1 MKIEDDRTSCT
12 RSAKAGASDRTLCE
26 ASRID
31 EGVRDGLPAAS
42 TRRYFIGIDGGGTS
56 TEACVTDDQGK
67 VLGTGR
73 GGPSNVHYGGESQL
87 QGSVKAALGAALSE
101 AGLTLGDISGI
112 CAALA
117 GAGRDEDIARIRP
130 ALTPL
135 AGEIPLLIVEDTH
148 SALAA
153 AHAGRNGMVII
164 AGTGS
169 NCIGVKDGKY
179 ASAGGWGALLGDE
192 GSAYRIAILGLRAA
206 IKSHEKRLLASCL
219 MEKFMEHLGAEKPDD
234 LIRLIHGMD
243 RSQIAGLSRVV
254 FEAASSGD
262 TVSIAILEDEARELA
277 LMAHSV
283 SRSLQLDAPS
293 IALVGGCFKN
303 PSYVDTLRRHAESM
317 LPGVSFCWPA
327 LTPCEGAA
335 VLARESSPPQSPE
348 KRD

>member
-1 MKIEDDRTSCT
+1 LKPDDKDTSCT
-12 RSAKAGASDRTLCE
+12 RKASPEVA
-26 ASRID
+26 D
-31 EGVRDGLPAAS
+31 EE
-42 TRRYFIGIDGGGTS
+42 RREIVKADLGRYYAGIDGGGTS
-56 TEACVTDDQGK
+56 TEACVTDRQGK

-87 QGSVKAALGAALSE
+87 HNSVKAALEGALSE
-101 AGLTLGDISGI
+101 AGLALGDISGI

-117 GAGRDEDIARIRP
+117 GAGRDEDNARIRR
-130 ALTPL
+130 ALTPFV
-135 AGEIPLLIVEDTH
+135 GEIPLLIVEDTR

-192 GSAYRIAILGLRAA
+192 GSGYRIAVLGLRAA
-206 IKSHEKRLLASCL
+206 IKSHERRLPPSCL
-219 MEKFMEHLGAEKPDD
+219 MERFLESLGGGKPGD
-234 LIRLIHGMD
+234 LIRLMHGMD

-254 FEAASSGD
+254 FDAASSGD
-262 TVSIAILEDEARELA
+262 TISQAILDDEARELA
-277 LMAHSV
+277 LMAYAV
-283 SRSLQLDAPS
+283 SRSLELDSPT

-303 PSYVDTLRRHAESM
+303 PTYVDILGRHAENM
-317 LPGVSFCWPA
+317 LSGVSFCYPA

-335 VLARESSPPQSPE
+335 ILARESWLQRSSE
-348 KRD
+348 TGD